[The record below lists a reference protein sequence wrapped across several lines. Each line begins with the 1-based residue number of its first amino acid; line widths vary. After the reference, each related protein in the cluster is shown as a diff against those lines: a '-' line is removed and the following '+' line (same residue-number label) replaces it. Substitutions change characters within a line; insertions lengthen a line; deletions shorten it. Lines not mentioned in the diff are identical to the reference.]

1 MSALAIEVEDS
12 IAAFIAPQKIDKK
25 IVGWSVKTNTDDKG
39 NTHTVKEAE
48 TLERPRIVEGRTYK
62 ISPAVTDSAMYIT
75 INDLILEDGSH
86 RPLEMFISS
95 KHVPHQQ
102 WITALT
108 RMVSAIF
115 RKPGPFLF
123 VAEELQQIFDPQGG
137 YFTKGSDGKG
147 KMVPSVVAHV
157 GTILQEHFE
166 HIGLVDRPELSKE
179 TQVVI
184 AEKLAQA
191 EEKGMS
197 MRVCQKCH
205 QPAVVRLD
213 GCDTCTSCGDSKCG

>member
-1 MSALAIEVEDS
+1 MSALAIEVEE
-12 IAAFIAPQKIDKK
+12 AAAPLKINQKI
-25 IVGWSVKTNTDDKG
+25 IGWSVKTTEDEKG

-48 TLERPRIVEGRTYK
+48 TLERPRVVEGRTYK

-75 INDLILEDGSH
+75 INDLILEDGTH
-86 RPLEMFISS
+86 RPVEMFISS

-108 RMVSAIF
+108 RMISAIF

-137 YFTKGSDGKG
+137 YFAEKR
-147 KMVPSVVAHV
+147 MVPSVVAHV
-157 GTILQEHFE
+157 GIVLQEHFE
-166 HIGLVDRPELSKE
+166 YIGLVDKPELSEE
-179 TQVVI
+179 TKVVM
-184 AEKLAQA
+184 AKKLAQA
-191 EEKGMS
+191 TDKGMS
-197 MRVCQKCH
+197 LMTCLKCH

-213 GCDTCTSCGDSKCG
+213 GCDTCTSCGDSKCE